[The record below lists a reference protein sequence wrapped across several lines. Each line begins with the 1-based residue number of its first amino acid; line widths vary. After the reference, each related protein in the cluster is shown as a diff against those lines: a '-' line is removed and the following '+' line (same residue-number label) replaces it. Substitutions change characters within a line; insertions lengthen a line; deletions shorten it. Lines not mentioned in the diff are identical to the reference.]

1 MTAEVP
7 SDPVVAPAM
16 PCVLMRTILSVQC
29 KIAELESVLVPLYSY
44 ALCVIS
50 IATAVVLT
58 T

>member
-1 MTAEVP
+1 MV
-7 SDPVVAPAM
+7 SPAM
-16 PCVLMRTILSVQC
+16 PCVLMRTILLLSNAKSPSWRV
-29 KIAELESVLVPLYSY
+29 SWVPLYSY